1 MWAYLS
7 SFFNMN
13 KSLKLD
19 TSIYPFVACHEH
31 CENDCKADVCSH
43 KVLHQRYKELGIQHD
58 RTTIFVRLL
67 SYINNATHSF
77 INLRNKDPEVDE
89 CLKLLQVFS
98 PADVTRLFRR
108 FSLTKDSLFNNC
120 SCCMSIKGRV
130 LHVRLK
136 NIFKTCAYCY
146 YTFETMHGSELCLE
160 TNDLL
165 NLDLRY
171 EDALTVSLASYR
183 CLRKGDTFY
192 ITVPSKKY
200 LSFLSEILSEYVKA
214 HRPAFAKL
222 PHATSLMAVEKLYG
236 TCDRNILSPIGQ
248 LMDAWVLDGRRIYFL
263 SEESICS
270 YDFRVGIGAVQRYSK
285 WVQPED
291 VYLLNK
297 FIRCK
302 VTFQG
307 TLLVPESSELFQQY
321 LLKRHSPRSILS

>member
-89 CLKLLQVFS
+89 CLKLLRVIS
-98 PADVTRLFRR
+98 ASDISRLFRR